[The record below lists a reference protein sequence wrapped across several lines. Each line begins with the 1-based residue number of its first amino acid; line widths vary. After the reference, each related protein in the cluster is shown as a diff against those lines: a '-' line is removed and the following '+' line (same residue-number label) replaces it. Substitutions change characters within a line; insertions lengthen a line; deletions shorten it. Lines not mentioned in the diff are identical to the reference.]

1 MKPVWS
7 DTERAYMRRA
17 IELATPHRPHPN
29 PRVGCVIVDAAGR
42 VVGEGAHRGVGRE
55 HAEQEAL
62 RAAGAAA
69 QGGAAF
75 VSLEPCP
82 HTGRT
87 PPCADALVR
96 AGIVRVVAAAGDPD
110 SRVRGRGFARLER
123 AGIQTSVGLL
133 EREAIDLDP
142 GYHHHRRTGRPFVRA
157 IIVDGL
163 DGDDPKVESDLHAL
177 ERSLDRVVTGTDVE
191 DGEADGPATRRRLV
205 GLAGQGCL
213 YVGVRDEPLVARLRS
228 QGLLDAV
235 TVYTA
240 RATFVG
246 ESVWR
251 ASGYR
256 VGRQLPVGSH
266 YRVDLGRTARP
277 GRWKVRRVA
286 EARIPTRYGDFR
298 AIGYESPADGRQH
311 VAMVRG
317 EVEGAREV
325 LVRVHS
331 ECLTGDVFASLRCDC
346 GFQLDEALRRIGEE
360 GRGVA
365 LYIRGHEG
373 RGIGLMHK
381 LAAYALQ
388 EGGRDTVQANLDLG
402 FPEDDRDY
410 RAGTQMLTDLGVV
423 SVRLL
428 TNNPAKRAGIEEH
441 GLSIVERIPLVVG
454 ENDHNRTYLRTKVT
468 KLGHLM
474 DIAAPDSDP

>member
-1 MKPVWS
+1 M
-7 DTERAYMRRA
+7 
-17 IELATPHRPHPN
+17 
-29 PRVGCVIVDAAGR
+29 
-42 VVGEGAHRGVGRE
+42 
-55 HAEQEAL
+55 
-62 RAAGAAA
+62 
-69 QGGAAF
+69 
-75 VSLEPCP
+75 
-82 HTGRT
+82 
-87 PPCADALVR
+87 
-96 AGIVRVVAAAGDPD
+96 VAATRDPD
-110 SRVRGRGFARLER
+110 ARVRGRGFGRLER

-163 DGDDPKVESDLHAL
+163 DGADPRVESDLHAL
-177 ERSLDRVVTGTDVE
+177 ERSLDRVVTGTDME
-191 DGEADGPATRRRLV
+191 DGEADRPATRRRLAW
-205 GLAGQGCL
+205 LAGQGFL
-213 YVGVRDEPLVARLRS
+213 YVGVRDALLVARLRS

-240 RATFVG
+240 RATIAG
-246 ESVWR
+246 ESAWR

-256 VGRQLPVGSH
+256 VGPRLAVGSH
-266 YRVDLGRTARP
+266 YRVDLRRTVRS
-277 GRWKVRRVA
+277 GRWRVRRLA

-298 AIGYESPADGRQH
+298 AIGYESPTDGRQH

-317 EVEGAREV
+317 EVAGAREL
-325 LVRVHS
+325 LVRLHS
-331 ECLTGDVFASLRCDC
+331 ECLTGDVFGSLRCDC

-360 GRGVA
+360 GRGVV

-410 RAGTQMLTDLGVV
+410 GAGAQILTDLGVV
-423 SVRLL
+423 GVRLL
-428 TNNPAKRAGIEEH
+428 TNNPAKRAGIEEN
-441 GLSIVERIPLVVG
+441 GLSIVERVPLVVG
-454 ENDHNRTYLRTKVT
+454 ENDHNRSYLRTKVT
-468 KLGHLM
+468 KLGHLI
-474 DIAAPDSDP
+474 DVAVPGTDP